1 MTTIPEIRRVPNR
14 GTPSMLWGRTHCDKT
29 LLGPINTKTVA
40 DNQHPPQIPPMP
52 RQIGNISLGDHD
64 PICVLGKG
72 GAGEIHLVQ
81 PRDGGAPLVCKR
93 PVLNGEDPE
102 DIKNSVRWDGIIGFI
117 AGGHKNIVGGLGCSE
132 KGDNLESY
140 FELVEGVNLDK
151 FIRNTPGRKI
161 APELARAIILEV
173 CDGLQFLH
181 ELPVVHRDIKPGN
194 IMVNMTEEG
203 ELITVKLI
211 DFGLAQ
217 FNPQCH
223 LDQLSDRLQRQL
235 ERYHQRRVSHRNIT
249 ITFKPTAATTYSG
262 TVTVSSNATSGTG
275 TIACSGTGMA
285 PSFAIAVLPDTQYY
299 ASSIASYPN
308 APNLFNAQTNWIAE
322 NQSTYNIKFVCGLGD
337 IVDTYNDP
345 LQWPVATNAY
355 GILSTA
361 GIPYSVVS
369 GNHDDGIAA
378 TSPPNQSYF
387 NEYFGP
393 NSTAQSANNKS
404 YNNANVAYVTWPGG
418 NGTDTGG
425 DADNYEVFSV
435 SGNVVVILNIECD
448 LQYLSPSVQQS
459 IYTWANT
466 ALSSYPYSTAII
478 VTHGYIDDSCG
489 NYI

>member
-217 FNPQCH
+217 IMDDVTRTEDEERVGMIFGSLGYWSPEQV
-223 LDQLSDRLQRQL
+223 LGKTVDARSD
-235 ERYHQRRVSHRNIT
+235 I
-249 ITFKPTAATTYSG
+249 YSLG
-262 TVTVSSNATSGTG
+262 VTLLKMVTG
-275 TIACSGTGMA
+275 K
-285 PSFAIAVLPDTQYY
+285 
-299 ASSIASYPN
+299 N
-308 APNLFNAQTNWIAE
+308 
-322 NQSTYNIKFVCGLGD
+322 
-337 IVDTYNDP
+337 
-345 LQWPVATNAY
+345 
-355 GILSTA
+355 
-361 GIPYSVVS
+361 
-369 GNHDDGIAA
+369 
-378 TSPPNQSYF
+378 YF
-387 NEYFGP
+387 I
-393 NSTAQSANNKS
+393 ANNQ
-404 YNNANVAYVTWPGG
+404 NASLYRTLLRDVPKRFWKGVPEDLKTIIKRMIAKEPEDRFQSCREVS
-418 NGTDTGG
+418 
-425 DADNYEVFSV
+425 DALKAAKF
-435 SGNVVVILNIECD
+435 
-448 LQYLSPSVQQS
+448 
-459 IYTWANT
+459 
-466 ALSSYPYSTAII
+466 
-478 VTHGYIDDSCG
+478 
-489 NYI
+489 